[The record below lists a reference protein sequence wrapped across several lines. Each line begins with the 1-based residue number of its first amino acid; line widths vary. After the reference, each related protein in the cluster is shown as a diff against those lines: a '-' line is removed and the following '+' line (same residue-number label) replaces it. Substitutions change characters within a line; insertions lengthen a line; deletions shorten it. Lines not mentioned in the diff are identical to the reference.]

1 MSTSNFL
8 NKLSVCSTLIEIFL
22 LVFFLK
28 FSENLSIYIL
38 LILYFLHISGKSS
51 KLFILRFLYF
61 EKSIFCESSSIID
74 FIKIFSF
81 NFKYS

>member
-8 NKLSVCSTLIEIFL
+8 NKLSLFVVYLIEIFL

-28 FSENLSIYIL
+28 FSENLSIYIF

-61 EKSIFCESSSIID
+61 EKSIF
-74 FIKIFSF
+74 
-81 NFKYS
+81 